1 MEIITLNINQLYKLL
16 KVIEQTKPELFN
28 EIAQLGKKCQGIRAE
43 YDSQGEYILTLKS
56 IHPIYSRTWHISL
69 DSVDNIHNYIMNE
82 SCRVSPCD

>member
-28 EIAQLGKKCQGIRAE
+28 EMAQLGKKCQAIRAE

-56 IHPIYSRTWHISL
+56 IHPIYSRTWHISWNL
-69 DSVDNIHNYIMNE
+69 ADNVHNYIMNE